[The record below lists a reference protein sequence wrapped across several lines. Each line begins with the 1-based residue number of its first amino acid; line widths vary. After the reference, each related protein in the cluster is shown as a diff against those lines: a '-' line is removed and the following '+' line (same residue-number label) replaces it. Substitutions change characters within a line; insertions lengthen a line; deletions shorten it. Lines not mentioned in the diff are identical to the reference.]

1 VKVVISTAGRF
12 HLFALARELN
22 RSGDLDRIFSGFIW
36 SALKREDVQEEKVTT
51 YPWFRTP
58 YMAAGRFGIK
68 LPIQAT
74 EWLETMSCR
83 SQDSFVSK
91 RLGDSDVFVGHDG
104 AGLKTGRIA
113 KSRGI
118 LYVCDTGT
126 SHVRYRNN
134 ILAEEYQRNS
144 LGHRAYNRDVFSR
157 QMEEYSVADFIVVPS
172 RYVRDSFAREGVPT
186 EKIKVIPYGVRTD
199 HFFPT
204 SSPPPGVFRILFV
217 GSLSVGKGA
226 RYLLEAFERF
236 SHPNKEL
243 LVVGSVDGDVQSSFS
258 KMHNN
263 NQVVFL
269 GHIANDALKNIYST
283 CHVLVLP
290 SIDEGFGMVLAEALA
305 CGCPVIATTNTGAP
319 DLYRDGIEGFIVP
332 VRDSVAIRDCFVRI
346 VDETGLRER
355 MSEAALTRI
364 REIDGW
370 RSYGN
375 NYRNFLVEQRAMQNR

>member
-22 RSGDLDRIFSGFIW
+22 RSGDLDRIFSGFAW
-36 SALKREDVQEEKVTT
+36 NALKREDVQKEKVTT

-58 YMAAGRFGIK
+58 YMAASRFGIK
-68 LPIQAT
+68 LPT
-74 EWLETMSCR
+74 EAADWLETMSCR

-104 AGLKTGRIA
+104 AGIETGRVA
-113 KSRGI
+113 KRRGI

-126 SHVRYRNN
+126 THVRYRNN
-134 ILAEEYQRNS
+134 VLAEEYQRNG
-144 LGHRAYNRDVFSR
+144 LGNRAYNKDVFSR
-157 QMEEYSVADFIVVPS
+157 QLEEYSEADFIVVPS
-172 RYVRDSFAREGVPT
+172 RYARDSFIHEGVPP
-186 EKIKVIPYGVRTD
+186 KNIKVIPYGVRTD
-199 HFFPT
+199 HFFP
-204 SSPPPGVFRILFV
+204 SSAPPIDVFRILFV

-243 LVVGSVDGDVQSSFS
+243 FVVGSVGSDVQSSFS
-258 KMHNN
+258 KADNS
-263 NQVVFL
+263 QVVFL
-269 GHIANDALKNIYST
+269 GHIANTALRNIYST

-319 DLYRDGIEGFIVP
+319 DLYSDGIEGFIVP
-332 VRDSVAIRDCFVRI
+332 PRDSVAIRDCFVRI
-346 VDETGLRER
+346 ADETGLRER
-355 MSEAALTRI
+355 MSGAALSRI

-375 NYRNFLVEQRAMQNR
+375 NYRNFLVEQRTMQNN